1 MKNQQLLF
9 SFSFFILLSSLTI
22 STKAQVAQGALGY
35 FNDALLFS
43 RTSFGGT
50 ARFQAI
56 GGANT
61 ALGGDISNINA
72 NPAGLAFFRRSE
84 MTLSPGFLL
93 GQTSTDFYDAG
104 FLDNTVDDGKNNFN
118 VANFGVVFSQAK
130 EDHEPGAW
138 RGGALGLSITRVNNF
153 QNQFSYNGFNFSS
166 SKSDFYVEQA
176 NGISTGD
183 LENLDLLQYEYQ
195 RAAYF
200 AFLVNPFEDG
210 SNEYFTFAR
219 NENEEIFAPIFQE
232 ELVESR
238 GAQYQIAFSAA
249 GNYDD
254 KFYFGGTLGL
264 SVLNY
269 RQDRR
274 YAEDFI
280 DATDSNGAFSFID
293 RFSETNRLNVTG
305 TGINATVGMI
315 FRPIDAFRIGAS
327 ISTPTFFAMN
337 EEFNT
342 TFSSSIF
349 SATDPELVDNFEEA
363 TLPGSFN
370 YSLRTPWRATVGGA
384 FFFKKYGFISL
395 DAEYVLYDKMNL
407 RNREFSGV
415 FDADNETIEQ
425 LYQPTLNI
433 RAGGELRYN
442 AFRFRG
448 GFALEGDPFSDF
460 SSGSTFDRSITR
472 ITGGL
477 GIRQK
482 EWYADLGVIHSQF
495 NSTYQP
501 YSFEAGSIYEGLAPF
516 TEIRNRFTNVILSLG
531 FFF

>member
-1 MKNQQLLF
+1 MKNQQSFSLF
-9 SFSFFILLSSLTI
+9 SFIILFFVFSSLGT
-22 STKAQVAQGALGY
+22 AQVAQGSLGY

-50 ARFQAI
+50 ARFQSL

-61 ALGGDISNINA
+61 ALGGDISNING

-84 MTLSPGFLL
+84 MTISPSFLL

-104 FLDNTVDDGKNNFN
+104 FLDNTVADGKNNFN

-130 EDHEPGAW
+130 EDQEPGAW
-138 RGGALGLSITRVNNF
+138 RGGSVGLSITRVNNF

-176 NGISTGD
+176 NGISEGN
-183 LENLDLLQYEYQ
+183 LQNLDLLQYEYQ

-210 SNEYFTFAR
+210 SNQYFTFAR

-232 ELVESR
+232 ELIENR
-238 GAQYQIAFSAA
+238 GSQYQVAFSAA
-249 GNYDD
+249 GNYND

-264 SVLNY
+264 SILNY

-274 YAEDFI
+274 YAEDFL
-280 DATDSNGAFSFID
+280 DATDPSGAFSFLD
-293 RFSETNRLNVTG
+293 LFSETNRVNVTG
-305 TGINATVGMI
+305 TGVNATVGMI
-315 FRPIDAFRIGAS
+315 FRPVDAFRIGAS
-327 ISTPTFFAMN
+327 VSTPTFFAMN
-337 EEFNT
+337 EEFTT
-342 TFSSSIF
+342 TFASSIF
-349 SATDPELVDNFEEA
+349 SATDPNVIDNFEESTA
-363 TLPGSFN
+363 PGSFN

-384 FFFKKYGFISL
+384 FFFKKLGFISL

-407 RNREFSGV
+407 RNREFAGI
-415 FDADNETIEQ
+415 FDGDNQTIAQ
-425 LYQPTLNI
+425 LYQPALNI

-442 AFRFRG
+442 IFRFRG
-448 GFALEGDPFSDF
+448 GFALEGDPFDDF
-460 SSGSTFDRSITR
+460 SGGGTFNRSITR
-472 ITGGL
+472 LTGGL

-482 EWYADLGVIHSQF
+482 EWYADLGVVHSQF

-501 YSFEAGSIYEGLAPF
+501 YSFEAGSIYQGLAPF